1 MYQLDSSHWFRDVVD
16 LSNPANDSEKGRVI
30 HLHHRPHLQPEARLR
45 PLLSGRWRREVVEA
59 VGGAWLVGG
68 RGQGRGL
75 WAGGREQSRFGCGEW
90 RRSQSCFRTGGGRRL
105 QGSSG
110 RLQHRG
116 LDQRMLGRR
125 RGRLS
130 GDRGRLRGCFT
141 GDRQLRHFR
150 ERFGTRYSHRR
161 PLRSTFC
168 TKKTH
173 YK

>member
-30 HLHHRPHLQPEARLR
+30 HLHHRPHLQPGRRLR
-45 PLLSGRWRREVVEA
+45 PLLSDRWRREVVEA
-59 VGGAWLVGG
+59 VGGAWLAGG

-75 WAGGREQSRFGCGEW
+75 WAGGREQSWFGCGEW
-90 RRSQSCFRTGGGRRL
+90 RRSQSCFRAGGGRRL

-116 LDQRMLGRR
+116 LDQRTCRR
-125 RGRLS
+125 H
-130 GDRGRLRGCFT
+130 RGRLRGRFT
-141 GDRQLRHFR
+141 GGRQQRHFR
-150 ERFGTRYSHRR
+150 ERFGTRYSQRR

-168 TKKTH
+168 TTKHMIHK
-173 YK
+173 